1 MTSFLIKTSC
11 LSKLEKD
18 SCGFGFK
25 CISFYLALPKED
37 MTLSLMSLAYVK
49 GQWSVIHILLHHHLL
64 SLRLLPLP
72 LSSFLSFKVILILL
86 EPSAA
91 PQNVQGRPTS
101 PTEILVKWDEV
112 PEDKQNGEILQYTI
126 LYRKTE
132 GGEQKISQVNSR
144 SVKLTGLAKYTVY
157 SISVV
162 ATTIKGDG
170 PASSTITVRTDE
182 DSKYLQGHH
191 RSIKDI
197 LLNTVWVL
205 WIVQ

>member
-1 MTSFLIKTSC
+1 M
-11 LSKLEKD
+11 
-18 SCGFGFK
+18 
-25 CISFYLALPKED
+25 
-37 MTLSLMSLAYVK
+37 
-49 GQWSVIHILLHHHLL
+49 IHILLHHHLL

-91 PQNVQGRPTS
+91 PQNVQGHPTS

-197 LLNTVWVL
+197 LLNTV
-205 WIVQ
+205 

>member
-1 MTSFLIKTSC
+1 M
-11 LSKLEKD
+11 
-18 SCGFGFK
+18 
-25 CISFYLALPKED
+25 
-37 MTLSLMSLAYVK
+37 
-49 GQWSVIHILLHHHLL
+49 IHILLHHHLL

-197 LLNTVWVL
+197 LLNTV
-205 WIVQ
+205 

>member
-1 MTSFLIKTSC
+1 M
-11 LSKLEKD
+11 
-18 SCGFGFK
+18 
-25 CISFYLALPKED
+25 
-37 MTLSLMSLAYVK
+37 
-49 GQWSVIHILLHHHLL
+49 IHILLLHHLL

-197 LLNTVWVL
+197 LLNTV
-205 WIVQ
+205 

>member
-1 MTSFLIKTSC
+1 M
-11 LSKLEKD
+11 
-18 SCGFGFK
+18 
-25 CISFYLALPKED
+25 
-37 MTLSLMSLAYVK
+37 
-49 GQWSVIHILLHHHLL
+49 IHILLHHHLL

-91 PQNVQGRPTS
+91 PQNVQGHPTS

-162 ATTIKGDG
+162 AATIKGDG

-197 LLNTVWVL
+197 LLNTV
-205 WIVQ
+205 